1 MKKIILALSLLAVL
15 GTANAQWHHHHRP
28 YYGPTVIYRDSNWV
42 APLILG
48 GIAGAV
54 IANSRQPE
62 TVVVQQ
68 PPVVVQQ
75 PVYVQR
81 QPVCTEWKEIQ
92 QPDGTIY
99 RERSCYGPQPIANQ

>member
-1 MKKIILALSLLAVL
+1 MKKILIALSLFAVV
-15 GTANAQWHHHHRP
+15 GTASAQWHHHHHRP
-28 YYGPTVIYRDSNWV
+28 YYGPTVVYRDNWV

-54 IANSRQPE
+54 IANQSQQS
-62 TVVVQQ
+62 VVVQQ

-75 PVYVQR
+75 SPVYVQR

-99 RERSCYGPQPIANQ
+99 RERSCTQ

>member
-1 MKKIILALSLLAVL
+1 MKKILIALSLFAVV
-15 GTANAQWHHHHRP
+15 GTASAQWHHHHRP
-28 YYGPTVIYRDSNWV
+28 YYGPTVVYRDNWV

-54 IANSRQPE
+54 IANQSQQS
-62 TVVVQQ
+62 VVVQQ

-75 PVYVQR
+75 SPVYVQR

-99 RERSCYGPQPIANQ
+99 RERSCTP

>member
-1 MKKIILALSLLAVL
+1 MKKILIALSLLAVA
-15 GTANAQWHHHHRP
+15 GTASAQWHHHHRP
-28 YYGPTVIYRDSNWV
+28 YYGPTVVYRDNWV

-54 IANSRQPE
+54 IANQSQQS
-62 TVVVQQ
+62 VVVQQ

-75 PVYVQR
+75 SPVYVQR

-99 RERSCYGPQPIANQ
+99 RERSCTQ

>member
-1 MKKIILALSLLAVL
+1 MKKIILVLSLLAVL

-42 APLILG
+42 APLIIG

-62 TVVVQQ
+62 PVVVQQ
-68 PPVVVQQ
+68 PPTVIVQQ
-75 PVYVQR
+75 PVESQPVFVQDPPVGYHWERIYDAVQR
-81 QPVCTEWKEIQ
+81 NWRIVLIP
-92 QPDGTIY
+92 
-99 RERSCYGPQPIANQ
+99 N

>member
-1 MKKIILALSLLAVL
+1 MKKIILSMLLLIVA
-15 GTANAQWHHHHRP
+15 GTASAQWHHGYR
-28 YYGPTVIYRDSNWV
+28 GPTVIYRDSNWV

-54 IANSRQPE
+54 IANQNQPS
-62 TVVVQQ
+62 VIVQQ
-68 PPVVVQQ
+68 PPVYVQPQ

-92 QPDGTIY
+92 QPDGQIY
-99 RERSCYGPQPIANQ
+99 RERSCTQ

>member
-1 MKKIILALSLLAVL
+1 MKKVILALSLLAIA
-15 GTANAQWHHHHRP
+15 GTASAQWHHHHGYR
-28 YYGPTVIYRDSNWV
+28 GPTVVYRDNWV

-54 IANSRQPE
+54 IANSKQPD

-68 PPVVVQQ
+68 PPVYVQQ
-75 PVYVQR
+75 QPQTVIIQR

-92 QPDGTIY
+92 TPDGQIY
-99 RERSCYGPQPIANQ
+99 RERSCTQ

>member
-1 MKKIILALSLLAVL
+1 MKKILIALSLFAVV
-15 GTANAQWHHHHRP
+15 GTASAQWHHHHRP
-28 YYGPTVIYRDSNWV
+28 YYGPTVVYRDNWV

-54 IANSRQPE
+54 IARESQP
-62 TVVVQQ
+62 VIVQQ
-68 PPVVVQQ
+68 QPVYVQPQ

-92 QPDGTIY
+92 QPDGQIY
-99 RERSCYGPQPIANQ
+99 RERTCTQ